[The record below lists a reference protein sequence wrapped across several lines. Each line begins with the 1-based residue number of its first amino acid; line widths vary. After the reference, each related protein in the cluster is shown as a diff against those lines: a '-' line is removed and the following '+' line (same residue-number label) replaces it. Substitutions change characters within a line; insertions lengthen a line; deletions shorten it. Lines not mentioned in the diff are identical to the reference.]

1 MKKLLFS
8 VVLAAG
14 TVLAADSPATF
25 KVSELTFKRPAKWE
39 SVPPASAMR
48 KAQLRIPGDAG
59 ASADI
64 VFFHFGPGDGGGTQA
79 NIDRWFMQFK
89 DARDKKVSDTKV
101 GGQKIIYV
109 STQGTYNGGMPGQMS
124 VELKDH
130 ALLGAIIEQSQGNIF
145 VKLTG
150 PAALVKSSDPEFR
163 KMVEGALK

>member
-1 MKKLLFS
+1 MKKYLVALL
-8 VVLAAG
+8 LAAAA
-14 TVLAADSPATF
+14 VLAADSPATF

-48 KAQLRIPGDAG
+48 KAQLRVPGDAG
-59 ASADI
+59 AAADI

-89 DARDKKVSDTKV
+89 DARDKKVSDTKI

-109 STQGTYNGGMPGQMS
+109 STQGTYSGGMPGQMTMD
-124 VELKDH
+124 LKDH
-130 ALLGAIIEQSQGNIF
+130 ALLGAIIEQPQGNVF

-150 PAALVKSSDPEFR
+150 PAALVKASDADFR